1 MVKLGVNIDHV
12 ATLRQAR
19 KGEEP
24 DVIYAARVSEEAG
37 CNSIVVHLRE
47 DRRHIND
54 EDLKSLRRSIKT
66 RLNLEMSIL
75 DEIVN
80 IACQVKPD
88 EATLVPEKR
97 KEITTEGGLDI
108 ASNFSLIKEAVNRLA
123 GNNIVVSLFID
134 PDHIQIE
141 RAKDAGAPFIE
152 LHTGRYANAKT
163 NIEVEKCIAELI
175 DATQFAC
182 SLGLKVNAG
191 HGLNYKNVKR
201 VVEIEG
207 IEELNIGHSIISKAV
222 FLGLGDAVKEM
233 LVLLR

>member
-19 KGEEP
+19 GGEEP
-24 DVIYAARVSEEAG
+24 NVIYAARVSEEAG

-54 EDLKSLRRSIKT
+54 EDLKSLRKNVKT

-80 IACQVKPD
+80 IACQVRPD
-88 EATLVPEKR
+88 QATLVPEKR

-108 ASNFSLIKEAVNRLA
+108 ALSFSLIKEAVNRLT

-134 PDHIQIE
+134 PDRIQIE
-141 RAKDAGAPFIE
+141 GAKDAGAPFIE
-152 LHTGRYANAKT
+152 LHTGEYANAKT
-163 NIEVEKCIAELI
+163 NIEIEECIAELI
-175 DATQFAC
+175 DATQFAR

-191 HGLNYKNVKR
+191 HGLNYKNVKKIAR
-201 VVEIEG
+201 IEG
-207 IEELNIGHSIISKAV
+207 IEDWKIAHSIISRAV
-222 FLGLGDAVKEM
+222 FLGLGNAVREM